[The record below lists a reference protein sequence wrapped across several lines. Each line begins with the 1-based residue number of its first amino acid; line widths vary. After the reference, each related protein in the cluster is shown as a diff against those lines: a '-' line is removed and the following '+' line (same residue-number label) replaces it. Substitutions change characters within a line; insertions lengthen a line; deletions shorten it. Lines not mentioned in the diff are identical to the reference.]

1 MRNELSK
8 ATSGRS
14 RAPLFPVRKTV
25 LGSRR
30 VRVYGVTYARQ
41 KPKQKTKVPA
51 GKSLKRMA
59 ARKIGFE
66 SMTAVALLLS
76 QSETN
81 LIVF

>member
-30 VRVYGVTYARQ
+30 VRVYGDYLCTA
-41 KPKQKTKVPA
+41 KTKAKNESTCRQIFEKNGRVQDQCGIEGA
-51 GKSLKRMA
+51 G
-59 ARKIGFE
+59 GF
-66 SMTAVALLLS
+66 ALI
-76 QSETN
+76 SE
-81 LIVF
+81 